1 MSFSN
6 NKFNNLVHIRDANS
20 LVITEL
26 QSRVRPVLHK
36 LVEDS
41 APFLFPCTIEFS
53 LICAAVLFIMWRH
66 VTTEHEV
73 YKLAKLRGVK
83 GFQPAVSCQRYSVD
97 CGRASIGLFLGIVVV
112 VVTIISLILF
122 FVFISEEEDRMQHS
136 AVQVALFSELAMYG
150 LTSLATVVGMLQMR
164 KLWFDSSRTL
174 ELDSLLLVVA
184 QTGVFLYSA
193 FSIIGASSQVEIQL
207 TPLLASLLTLSQ
219 ATLQTLFILDASRRV
234 VATTSQLIEKPG
246 RQVVTFLLVSNLA
259 MWLLN
264 TLETSRTDAH
274 PMMVEFYGGSW
285 AWPMISHISMPLAI
299 FYRFHSTVCLFEIW
313 KKTFK
318 LRSQDTILI

>member
-1 MSFSN
+1 
-6 NKFNNLVHIRDANS
+6 
-20 LVITEL
+20 
-26 QSRVRPVLHK
+26 
-36 LVEDS
+36 
-41 APFLFPCTIEFS
+41 
-53 LICAAVLFIMWRH
+53 MWLMPYQLAQ
-66 VTTEHEV
+66 V

-83 GFQPAVSCQRYSVD
+83 GFQPAVSCQRLGLALLGIVVVFRYSVD

-193 FSIIGASSQVEIQL
+193 FSIIGASSQV
-207 TPLLASLLTLSQ
+207 
-219 ATLQTLFILDASRRV
+219 V
-234 VATTSQLIEKPG
+234 
-246 RQVVTFLLVSNLA
+246 
-259 MWLLN
+259 
-264 TLETSRTDAH
+264 
-274 PMMVEFYGGSW
+274 
-285 AWPMISHISMPLAI
+285 
-299 FYRFHSTVCLFEIW
+299 
-313 KKTFK
+313 
-318 LRSQDTILI
+318 

>member
-1 MSFSN
+1 M
-6 NKFNNLVHIRDANS
+6 
-20 LVITEL
+20 
-26 QSRVRPVLHK
+26 
-36 LVEDS
+36 
-41 APFLFPCTIEFS
+41 
-53 LICAAVLFIMWRH
+53 
-66 VTTEHEV
+66 

-83 GFQPAVSCQRYSVD
+83 GFQPAVSCQRWACNALLGIAVAFRYTVD

-193 FSIIGASSQVEIQL
+193 FSIIGASSQVVIVGQ
-207 TPLLASLLTLSQ
+207 
-219 ATLQTLFILDASRRV
+219 
-234 VATTSQLIEKPG
+234 
-246 RQVVTFLLVSNLA
+246 
-259 MWLLN
+259 LLN
-264 TLETSRTDAH
+264 
-274 PMMVEFYGGSW
+274 
-285 AWPMISHISMPLAI
+285 
-299 FYRFHSTVCLFEIW
+299 
-313 KKTFK
+313 
-318 LRSQDTILI
+318 